1 MRINAEL
8 AVVSAGRGVIVTAQ
22 STPQE
27 LPQRERAIALAAV
40 ALSEGTPVVVLDL
53 LDSFAS
59 PTDEEAFLVA
69 VCDLTPATTTLLL
82 FTPATIRTGVAP
94 ERDLVVLPLVAFD
107 PSAFDPSAFDSSE
120 FDTSSLD
127 ISAFDS
133 PSLDSKGAS
142 K

>member
-8 AVVSAGRGVIVTAQ
+8 AIVSVGRGVIVTAQ

-69 VCDLTPATTTLLL
+69 VCDFAPATTTLLL
-82 FTPATIRTGVAP
+82 FTQATIRSAVAP

-107 PSAFDPSAFDSSE
+107 PSAFDSTAFDSAE
-120 FDTSSLD
+120 FDTSAFD